1 MSIRTKLLTSYAL
14 MILVPIVLTYIFV
27 HLLFHLF
34 VGQMDSIK
42 SHFNMENISVEDF
55 LHEEIIVFANLQSIV
70 LENPDQLLDRKVIN
84 PIEEKLVH
92 RKTSLVLLR
101 DGKLVN
107 QPNILNSSM
116 INQLPVYGLQQG
128 EHYKYKQESLYLN
141 EKWLI
146 GLQFAFEFSDHSEGN
161 LFLVIDTDPISRLV
175 NRVLPALAVAFLLAF
190 LIANA
195 LLTYWMS
202 RQLIRPLK
210 QLKMAAEQIKE
221 GNLDHS
227 IQIRSKDELGQLGNA
242 FEDMRVRLKESIQ
255 EKMKYEENRKQLIA
269 NISHDLK
276 TPITAIKGYVDG
288 ILDGVADT
296 PQKTEKYMRTIH
308 EKADDMD
315 KLIDELFL
323 YSKLD
328 LNSIPFHWVD
338 TNLDGYVQEV
348 IEGVKL
354 DLEKKGV
361 QLHYIHQEETLML
374 VKVDYHR
381 LKRVFTNIIDNS
393 VNFMDKD
400 NKEIT
405 IRISPFELEEGYA
418 FVEIHD
424 NGLGIAEQ
432 DLPHI
437 FDQFYRSDPSRNK
450 HNGGSGLGLAIAKQI
465 IQAHGGDIGVKS
477 ELGKGTTIYFTLKS
491 AE

>member
-1 MSIRTKLLTSYAL
+1 
-14 MILVPIVLTYIFV
+14 
-27 HLLFHLF
+27 
-34 VGQMDSIK
+34 
-42 SHFNMENISVEDF
+42 
-55 LHEEIIVFANLQSIV
+55 
-70 LENPDQLLDRKVIN
+70 
-84 PIEEKLVH
+84 
-92 RKTSLVLLR
+92 
-101 DGKLVN
+101 
-107 QPNILNSSM
+107 
-116 INQLPVYGLQQG
+116 
-128 EHYKYKQESLYLN
+128 
-141 EKWLI
+141 
-146 GLQFAFEFSDHSEGN
+146 
-161 LFLVIDTDPISRLV
+161 
-175 NRVLPALAVAFLLAF
+175 
-190 LIANA
+190 
-195 LLTYWMS
+195 
-202 RQLIRPLK
+202 
-210 QLKMAAEQIKE
+210 
-221 GNLDHS
+221 
-227 IQIRSKDELGQLGNA
+227 
-242 FEDMRVRLKESIQ
+242 
-255 EKMKYEENRKQLIA
+255 
-269 NISHDLK
+269 
-276 TPITAIKGYVDG
+276 
-288 ILDGVADT
+288 
-296 PQKTEKYMRTIH
+296 MRTIH

-361 QLHYIHQEETLML
+361 QLHYIHQEETSML

-432 DLPHI
+432 DLPQL

-477 ELGKGTTIYFTLKS
+477 ELGKGTTVYFTLKIV
-491 AE
+491 E